1 MSDRLFELYRSLA
14 ERTAAPDAEALARVA
29 AGEHL
34 GDGHEAVLMQA
45 ASSRAGADA
54 LAIALASSDH
64 AAALARSLWLREAR
78 VGARHGVESFR
89 RALPLPWLAAA
100 AAIAVG
106 FALMLEVGAPVQ
118 PSPHH
123 VVSDAS
129 LSPPAAADSM
139 MQGSF
144 EPASVVAADSFES
157 DTPPELFSDDF
168 DA

>member
-34 GDGHEAVLMQA
+34 GAEHEAVLLQA

-54 LAIALASSDH
+54 LAIALATSDN
-64 AAALARSLWLREAR
+64 AAALARSLSLREAR
-78 VGARHGVESFR
+78 VGVRHAVASYR

-118 PSPHH
+118 PSPQP
-123 VVSDAS
+123 VASDAAP
-129 LSPPAAADSM
+129 SPPLAADSL

-144 EPASVVAADSFES
+144 EPASIVAADSFES